1 MKIRMIP
8 CEENASMKFT
18 EEKKKAISRYIL
30 EKIAEGNPSVT
41 RAVSETLE
49 INQNTVHSYITE
61 MIEDGVITR
70 KKRGEYELVKKTYEH
85 RLIRANGDLDS
96 DMSAYHQFLGEILR
110 NETKNVQGIWEYAF
124 SEMINN
130 VMDHSCASEALI
142 RVIRDSLR
150 TTVILTDNGV
160 GIFRK
165 IREYF
170 NLESLDEAIEELFK
184 GKLTTD
190 SLHHSGEGIFFTS
203 RMMDDFLILSDDKVF
218 CINKYDESTLTDIG
232 MPTAGTLI
240 YMNLSNTSNKTA
252 KEIFD
257 RFSDIDSGFT
267 RTSIP
272 LRNIYDSSP
281 VSRSQA
287 RRLSHRLDRF
297 EEVTLDFDGLEWMG
311 QGFAHELFVV
321 FAREHPGIRLLPV
334 SMNDATEKMYRHVL
348 ADQ

>member
-1 MKIRMIP
+1 
-8 CEENASMKFT
+8 MKFS
-18 EEKKKAISRYIL
+18 EEKKQAISRYIL
-30 EKIAEGNPSVT
+30 EKIAEGNPSIT
-41 RAVSETLE
+41 KTVSESLG

-61 MIEDGVITR
+61 MIESGVITR
-70 KKRGEYELVKKTYEH
+70 KKRGEYELVQRTYEY
-85 RLIRANGDLDS
+85 RLERSRGDLDS
-96 DMSAYHQFLGEILR
+96 DISAYSHYLAALLQD
-110 NETKNVQGIWEYAF
+110 TAKNVQGIWEYAF

-130 VMDHSCASEALI
+130 VMDHSAASEAVVL
-142 RVIRDSLR
+142 VERDSVR
-150 TTVILTDNGV
+150 TAVILKDNGV

-165 IREYF
+165 IRDYF
-170 NLESLDEAIEELFK
+170 GLESLDEAIEELFK

-203 RMMDDFLILSDDKVF
+203 RMMDDFLILSDGKVF
-218 CINKYDESTLTDIG
+218 CIDKYDESILSDIG
-232 MPTAGTLI
+232 MPDTGTVI

-257 RFSDIDSGFT
+257 RYSDIDSGFT
-267 RTSIP
+267 KTSIP

-321 FAREHPGIRLLPV
+321 FTREHPEVRLLPV
-334 SMNDATEKMYRHVL
+334 NMNNAVEKMYRHVL
-348 ADQ
+348 AGESLR